1 MQKAKGIIR
10 HVPNF
15 ITSLNLLSGCIS
27 ITLAF
32 EGKLDW
38 AAYMIGI
45 AAVFDFLDGMAARL
59 LKAYS
64 EIGKQ
69 LDSLADMVSFGVAPS
84 AILYALIKIALIKN
98 SLLSGMFSTDPIQEA
113 LAFIPFL
120 IAVFSALRLAKFNID
135 ERQTSSFIGL
145 PTPANA
151 ILIASLPLIIAN
163 QDPFLEN
170 IILNKYLLIG
180 LILVLSYLLISE
192 IPMFSLKF
200 KHLKWKE
207 NEFRFIFLALSFVL
221 IVLLKFT
228 AIPIVIFTYILLSV
242 VQWCIFTPKK

>member
-98 SLLSGMFSTDPIQEA
+98 SLLSGMFSTDSIQEA

-120 IAVFSALRLAKFNID
+120 IAIFSALRLAKFNID